1 MKRIPLI
8 TLAVLALTSMGMAQD
23 IWLGT
28 SQTDSNG
35 KSFYTLSKNGTV
47 MQTHQNPTFS
57 YEMTDLIAVGNGD
70 VYYLNHIMP
79 AGNDPMQQR
88 TEVRVQ
94 SGDDNEVVYEC
105 PTGQG
110 IHLKD
115 LAFENGDI
123 YACGSFLGNDGI
135 RYAHITKSGEVFHQS
150 EQDGYYSDM
159 HGITVHEGDVFTCG
173 GRSFTS
179 GASDETSLYPQVWK
193 NGSPLAVASE
203 HNGVAYDIA
212 IYGPEVFVCGKVFIG
227 GLWKGA
233 LWITT
238 YDIVRPLVLIDVVSD
253 NESVCNKLSF
263 DGGNIYV
270 SYEVD
275 GIESGVWKCNVG
287 TYTPVKHFTY
297 EASCASCGN
306 IVANNHG
313 IFTTADDEATYYLDG
328 EAVATPVEAPIHKI
342 AVHCPRQNTVY
353 ELPFVDQF
361 ENSFVATTHWD
372 DWFSY
377 DYDNHNSTNKSY
389 WHRVDYSGNEEYAVM
404 HGYNGET
411 MQSGDL
417 CSPAIRIPSDVYA
430 KLGFAMQIGYLQ
442 YYNDGSSSVWIIE
455 DDGTPLTDDNYTDF
469 PKTKI
474 WSVDEIVDTLFSD
487 VWYQIEIDLSE
498 YKGKTIRVVFNYEGK
513 DAHKWF
519 IDEVSVW
526 RDSYEATQEHASDV
540 MAIYPNPASESIRI
554 ESLQAE
560 SKVEICNVMGGLVK
574 IVEAKPN
581 KEIDISDLAE
591 GVYMLRCGN
600 ATMKFVKA
608 L

>member
-1 MKRIPLI
+1 MKKHLLLLLSAI
-8 TLAVLALTSMGMAQD
+8 AFTSLSMAQD

-35 KSFYTLSKNGTV
+35 KNFYTLSKNGSV
-47 MQTHQNPTFS
+47 MQTHQDADNS
-57 YEMTDLIAVGNGD
+57 YEMTDMIAVRNGD
-70 VYYLNHIMP
+70 VYYLNHLMP

-94 SGDDNEVVYEC
+94 SGDDNTAVYDC

-123 YACGSFLGNDGI
+123 YACGSFLGSDGLS
-135 RYAHITKSGEVFHQS
+135 YAYITQNGVVFHQS
-150 EQDGYYSDM
+150 EQNGYYCDM
-159 HGITVHEGDVFTCG
+159 HGITVQEGDVFTCG
-173 GRSFTS
+173 GRSFTA
-179 GASDETSLYPQVWK
+179 GASDENSLYPQVWK
-193 NGSPLAVASE
+193 NGSPLAVASDY
-203 HNGVAYDIA
+203 NGIAYDIA
-212 IYGPEVFVCGKVFIG
+212 IYGPEIFVCGKVFIG

-238 YDIVRPLVLIDVVSD
+238 SDGVHPLVLMDVVSD
-253 NESVCNKLSF
+253 NESVCKSLSF

-297 EASCASCGN
+297 NASCASCGN

-313 IFTTADDEATYYLDG
+313 IYTTANDEAMYYLDG
-328 EAVATPVEAPIHKI
+328 EAVASPIEAPIHKI

-353 ELPFVDQF
+353 ELPFIDPF

-372 DWFSY
+372 DWFTY
-377 DYDNHNSTNKSY
+377 DYDNDNGSNKSY

-411 MQSGDL
+411 MQGGDL
-417 CSPAIRIPSDVYA
+417 CSPAIRIPSDIYA
-430 KLGFAMQIGYLQ
+430 KLGFSMQIGYLQ

-455 DDGTPLTDDNYTDF
+455 DDGTPLTDDNYTDI
-469 PKTKI
+469 PKTRI
-474 WSVDEIVDTLFSD
+474 WSVDEIVDTLSSD
-487 VWYQIEIDLSE
+487 IWYQIEIDLSE

-526 RDSYEATQEHASDV
+526 RDSYDATQEFASAALAV
-540 MAIYPNPASESIRI
+540 YPNPATESIRI
-554 ESLQAE
+554 EGLDAASE
-560 SKVEICNVMGGLVK
+560 VRIYNVMGELVK
-574 IVEAKPN
+574 VIEAKPD
-581 KEIDISDLAE
+581 KEISINELAA
-591 GVYMLRCGN
+591 GVYTLRCGN
-600 ATMKFVKA
+600 ASMRFVKT